1 MHASTLTRYRG
12 ALVAALG
19 LSLALPVVAAGQAQT
34 SPAQSAPR
42 TPAPTA
48 SAQAAPRTQAERV
61 ADAEDMLDDQITFRL
76 ETHDVLRKYDIDVD
90 VDGTTVT
97 LSGDVANAA
106 QEKQALALAKVEG
119 VTTVTDDI
127 DIDAD
132 VDVTLADRAKRGLSK
147 TGEAISDTWINTKV
161 SWFFVGEDVLDD
173 SNINVDT
180 DAGVVT
186 LKGTV
191 LSEAGRTRAL
201 ALARRTEGVKDVRDQ
216 LTIAPAR

>member
-1 MHASTLTRYRG
+1 MHATTLKRYGG
-12 ALVAALG
+12 ALVATLG
-19 LSLALPVVAAGQAQT
+19 LSLALPVVAAAQAQT
-34 SPAQSAPR
+34 TPRVASPAQSPR
-42 TPAPTA
+42 TPA
-48 SAQAAPRTQAERV
+48 QRV

-90 VDGTTVT
+90 VDGTVVT
-97 LSGDVANAA
+97 LSGDVANAD
-106 QEKQALALAKVEG
+106 QKRQALALAKVEG

-147 TGEAISDTWINTKV
+147 TGEAISDAWINTKV
-161 SWFFVGEDVLDD
+161 SWFFVGEDVLDG

-180 DAGVVT
+180 NDNVVT

-191 LSEAGRTRAL
+191 TSQAGRLRAVE
-201 ALARRTEGVKDVRDQ
+201 LARRTEGVKDVRDQ

>member
-1 MHASTLTRYRG
+1 MKQSMNNPYRG
-12 ALVAALG
+12 SVAAALG
-19 LSLALPVVAAGQAQT
+19 LALVLPGLAAAQAQT
-34 SPAQSAPR
+34 PPAQSTPR
-42 TPAPTA
+42 
-48 SAQAAPRTQAERV
+48 SQAVPPVQSAPRTQAERV

-76 ETHDVLRKYDIDVD
+76 ETHDLLRKYDIDVD
-90 VDGTTVT
+90 VDGSTVT

-106 QEKQALALAKVEG
+106 QERQALALAKVDG
-119 VTTVTDDI
+119 VKVVTDDI
-127 DIDAD
+127 DIDPD

-161 SWFFVGEDVLDD
+161 SWFFVGEDVLDG

-191 LSEAGRTRAL
+191 RSEAGRTRAL

-216 LTIAPAR
+216 LTIAAAR